1 MFMAAIF
8 IFMVICL
15 LFQGLMP
22 WFSKTN
28 IFGTAAEKE
37 RGRLV
42 YVLMCGQKHF
52 NKLFEAKLF
61 VNFFNF
67 FYWLDVLAMVMCFTF
82 NIK

>member
-28 IFGTAAEKE
+28 IFETAAEKE

-42 YVLMCGQKHF
+42 YVLMDGQKHF
-52 NKLFEAKLF
+52 NKLFEAKLWT
-61 VNFFNF
+61 FFIL
-67 FYWLDVLAMVMCFTF
+67 FYWLEVLAMVMCFTF

>member
-28 IFGTAAEKE
+28 IFETAAEKE

-42 YVLMCGQKHF
+42 YVLMDGQKHF
-52 NKLFEAKLF
+52 NKLFESKLF
-61 VNFFNF
+61 VNFFHF
-67 FYWLDVLAMVMCFTF
+67 VLLIRGFGDGYVFH
-82 NIK
+82 I